1 MIPGGAKLPPT
12 TDELLVL
19 LVLLLA
25 GRLIALDKRPGVR
38 PIAIGEVFRRIIC
51 RAIAELIEFD
61 VMKAVAPAQL
71 CVGVPSACEIG
82 AHAVRKAF
90 GECPG
95 VEGVLCVDA
104 SNAFNS
110 LNRQAALHNIP
121 RVCHVA
127 GQVFANCYSAAISL
141 YMEDDE
147 KVL

>member
-1 MIPGGAKLPPT
+1 MLLTAVIEILSYTRPNGAAMRESLICTQEIQPSQ
-12 TDELLVL
+12 LVAFL
-19 LVLLLA
+19 E

-82 AHAVRKAF
+82 MHAVRKAF
-90 GECPG
+90 RECPG
-95 VEGVLCVDA
+95 VERALCVDV
-104 SNAFNS
+104 SNAFNL

-121 RVCHVA
+121 RVCPVT
-127 GQVFANCYSAAISL
+127 GVI
-141 YMEDDE
+141 
-147 KVL
+147 